1 MRDEGKTIAVG
12 RVMKY
17 IPYKMTTKVVQDL
30 SKKLED
36 TKVGGIIG
44 EQEKST
50 AGDLVFN
57 IETGK
62 AEPVQPKLDG
72 IAEGEEDEGDL

>member
-12 RVMKY
+12 KVMKY
-17 IPYKMTTKVVQDL
+17 IPYKMATKVVQDL

-62 AEPVQPKLDG
+62 AEPAQPKLDG